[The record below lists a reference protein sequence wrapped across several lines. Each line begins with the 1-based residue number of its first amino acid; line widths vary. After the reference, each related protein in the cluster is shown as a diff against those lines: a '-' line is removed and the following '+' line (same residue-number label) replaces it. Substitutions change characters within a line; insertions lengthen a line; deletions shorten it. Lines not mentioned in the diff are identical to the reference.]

1 MRLFTTLKDGWSKRG
16 RRQTAD
22 GVSPLQKAIAWVKNH
37 RIPGGGILPHHKHT
51 VATQE
56 VTGYLIPSLY
66 NVGERELA
74 KDLARWE
81 ALVQRSDG
89 AFEAPDG
96 GPYTF
101 DTAQVIRGFLAVI
114 DEMPQLE
121 KNLRQACD
129 YVESHITRE
138 GKVTTPSYEA
148 WQISEEDRFT
158 EYTDLYVLP
167 PLLQAGKKLSE
178 PRYSDAAL
186 RALHYFKRK
195 SDLVEFK
202 SEIGTLSHIFG
213 YMMEALVDLGEF
225 ELARKGLAQAAAIQ
239 KKNGAIP
246 AYPEASWVCSTGI
259 AQLALAWYKLGD
271 VEPADKAVNYLLTIQ
286 NPSGGFYGSYGPNG
300 QFFPKEEISWA
311 VKFFLDCLL
320 MNNNKA

>member
-1 MRLFTTLKDGWSKRG
+1 VRLFNVLKEGWSKRG
-16 RRQTAD
+16 RGQTAD
-22 GVSPLQKAIAWVKNH
+22 GVSPVQKAIAWVKNH

-101 DTAQVIRGFLAVI
+101 DTAQVVRGFLAVL
-114 DEMPQLE
+114 DELPELE
-121 KNLRQACD
+121 PNLRRACD
-129 YVESHITRE
+129 YVERHITQE
-138 GKVTTPSYEA
+138 GKVTTASYASWEC
-148 WQISEEDRFT
+148 SDGSRFS
-158 EYTDLYVLP
+158 EYTNLYVLP
-167 PLLQAGKKLSE
+167 PLIEASKKLSS
-178 PRYSDAAL
+178 PRYREAAF

-225 ELARKGLAQAAAIQ
+225 ELA
-239 KKNGAIP
+239 
-246 AYPEASWVCSTGI
+246 
-259 AQLALAWYKLGD
+259 QLALAWYKLGD
-271 VEPADKAVNYLLTIQ
+271 VEPADRAVNYLLTIQ

-320 MNNNKA
+320 MKNNKA